1 MTEDRKFAL
10 EEGEAFQACQ
20 DMLDRAAGDITELL
34 NRWNGGELVF
44 LLAAF
49 QLTVDAFLP
58 QLSKPDRVLFRTLG
72 INTTTTRWSIETEE
86 EIDE

>member
-10 EEGEAFQACQ
+10 EEGEALQACQ
-20 DMLDRAAGDITELL
+20 DMLDRAAGDITDLL
-34 NRWNGGELVF
+34 NRWAGEEVVF

-58 QLSKPDRVLFRTLG
+58 QLSDLDRALFRTLG

-86 EIDE
+86 AEEE